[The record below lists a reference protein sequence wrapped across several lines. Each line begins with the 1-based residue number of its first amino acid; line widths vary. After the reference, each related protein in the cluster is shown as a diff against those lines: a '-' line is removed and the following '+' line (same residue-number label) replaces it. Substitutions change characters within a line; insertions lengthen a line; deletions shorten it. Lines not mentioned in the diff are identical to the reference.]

1 MKKALGVLLVGC
13 LLAALP
19 FALVACGGD
28 GGADGGAATE
38 GQLPTFEMGDT
49 WVFSYMVGG
58 ADSTLTEEVIGEE
71 EMGGREC
78 YVLDMTFDPPLT
90 YAQTEGE
97 SIVTGMTYWGDKATA
112 FCEIRRDMAG
122 SYGDTEFTLSLVFSY
137 SSWESLFPLEV
148 GKEVETEQTITQ
160 YYNDSL
166 TGEPIVN
173 AERFVVESREV
184 VSVTAGTFDCFKIV
198 IYDGEGAIMQ
208 IVWWTDEVKSMVK
221 SDDGSGN
228 TIMELLSYSVS

>member
-112 FCEIRRDMAG
+112 FCE
-122 SYGDTEFTLSLVFSY
+122 V
-137 SSWESLFPLEV
+137 
-148 GKEVETEQTITQ
+148 TQ
-160 YYNDSL
+160 YYNDSQI
-166 TGEPIVN
+166 GAPIVS

-198 IYDGEGAIMQ
+198 IYGGDDAVMQ
-208 IVWWTDEVKSMVK
+208 IVWWSDEVESMVK
-221 SDDGSGN
+221 SDDGDGN